1 MSDICDSCIH
11 EHVCGYT
18 KTYEKGTIR
27 SCIDYMRGVKVVIPK
42 EAFKDG
48 HCKPLND
55 VVVYVSDID
64 LTMV

>member
-11 EHVCGYT
+11 KHVCGYN

-27 SCIDYMRGVKVVIPK
+27 SCIDYMKGVKVVIPK
-42 EAFKDG
+42 EAFNG
-48 HCKPLND
+48 WHCKPLND
-55 VVVYVSDID
+55 VVVYVSDIE

>member
-11 EHVCGYT
+11 KNVCGYN

-27 SCIDYMRGVKVVIPK
+27 SCIDYMKGVKVVIPK
-42 EAFKDG
+42 EAFNGG
-48 HCKPLND
+48 HCKLLND
-55 VVVYVSDID
+55 VVVYLSDID